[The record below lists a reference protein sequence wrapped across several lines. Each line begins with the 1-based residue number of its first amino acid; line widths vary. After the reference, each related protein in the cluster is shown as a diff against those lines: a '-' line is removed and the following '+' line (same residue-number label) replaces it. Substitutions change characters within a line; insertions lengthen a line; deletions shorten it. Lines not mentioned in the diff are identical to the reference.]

1 MRLHSRRH
9 PDPRVRAL
17 ACVLA
22 IAVGVGP
29 TSAHASIAE
38 EKKVGDEVVKE
49 VRRGLPLITD
59 WEINDLVTSTGRKLV
74 GVLGTQPFEYEFF
87 VVSEDSINAFAVPG
101 GKIFVHAGLISRA
114 ESEDEL
120 AGVMAHE
127 VGHAHAHHA
136 VRQEE
141 KGAAANYAALLG
153 IFLTALNPVLGQA
166 AIAAAMSQQL
176 KYQRDFERE
185 ADFLGIG
192 YAKKAGY
199 EPGAMFQLLSK
210 IYDEQKINPTMMP
223 PYFQS
228 HPLTGERMAYLE
240 AALKQNEWQAK
251 KVQKSWRLER
261 AQAIADAN
269 AKTRR
274 DAVTPYERRLATASA
289 ADKPGALELIGL
301 LMVHGEEYDNGRK
314 YLQQA
319 EAAGRN
325 VDRELGR
332 AELRL
337 GRLDEAKPRLERR
350 VSAQPADY
358 NALADLGELY
368 FQQGKFQDAV
378 LKLTR
383 AVELYPYSPAMQRTF
398 ARALDKDGRTGAGFF
413 HFGAA
418 SELEGDVLGA
428 IGYYQKALTLLEEKD
443 PLRTKAKDR
452 IDELEKE
459 RPRLPFGPPGG
470 RRVAE

>member
-1 MRLHSRRH
+1 MPLSSRRL
-9 PDPRVRAL
+9 PDRCCRAL
-17 ACVLA
+17 ASALAVLLA
-22 IAVGVGP
+22 LGP
-29 TSAHASIAE
+29 APAHASIAE
-38 EKKVGDEVVKE
+38 ERKVGDEVVKE
-49 VRRGLPLITD
+49 VRHGLPLITD

-74 GVLGTQPFEYEFF
+74 AVLGTQPFDYEFF

-127 VGHAHAHHA
+127 IGHAYAHHA

-141 KGAAANYAALLG
+141 KGAAANYGALLG
-153 IFLTALNPVLGQA
+153 IFLSALNPVLGQA

-192 YAKKAGY
+192 FAKKAGY
-199 EPGAMFQLLSK
+199 EPGAMFTLLSK
-210 IYDEQKINPTMMP
+210 IYDEQKINPTNMP

-240 AALKQNEWQAK
+240 STLKENQWQVK
-251 KVQKSWRLER
+251 KVEKSWRLER

-274 DAVTPYERRLATASA
+274 EAVAPYERRLATASP

-301 LMVHGEEYDNGRK
+301 LMVHGEEYDTGRR

-332 AELRL
+332 ADLRL
-337 GRLDEAKPRLERR
+337 GHLDEAKPRLERR
-350 VSAQPADY
+350 VAAQSADY

-368 FQQGKFQDAV
+368 FQQGAYPDAV
-378 LKLTR
+378 AKLTR
-383 AVELYPYSPAMQRTF
+383 AVELYPYSPSVQRTF
-398 ARALDKDGRTGAGFF
+398 ARALDKAGRTGAGFY

-428 IGYYQKALTLLEEKD
+428 IGYYERALALLEDSD
-443 PLRTKAKDR
+443 PLKSKTKDKIA
-452 IDELEKE
+452 ELEKE
-459 RPRLPFGPPGG
+459 KPRLPFGPPGG
-470 RRVAE
+470 RRAAQ